1 MVTIGELIC
10 LCFFTLYSTH
20 LQDLQEVT
28 QDVHYENYRSE
39 RLAKGVA
46 VNRKNAN
53 QTNSSAPANGGEQ
66 MGVDKEKIL
75 QVFFRFL
82 GQTFISIL
90 NAKCYYLL

>member
-46 VNRKNAN
+46 VNRKNAGKS
-53 QTNSSAPANGGEQ
+53 NSSAPTNGNEQ
-66 MGVDKEKIL
+66 GVDKEKIL
-75 QVFFRFL
+75 QVVLFYNHCFYF
-82 GQTFISIL
+82 S
-90 NAKCYYLL
+90 